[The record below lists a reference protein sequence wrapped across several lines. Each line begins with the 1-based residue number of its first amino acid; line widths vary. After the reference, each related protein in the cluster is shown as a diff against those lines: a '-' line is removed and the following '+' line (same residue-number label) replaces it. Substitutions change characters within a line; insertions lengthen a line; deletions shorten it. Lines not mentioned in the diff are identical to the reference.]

1 MLTKIFIG
9 YASWFGNTEKVANEI
24 GKAVDELEGT
34 QVLVKKIKDVEV
46 KDVLDYDVI
55 LLGSPNHMGGP
66 TREIKKFID
75 NLGKLGIEGKK
86 GAVFDTYVRKNVHIA
101 KTVKKMEKR
110 INEKI
115 PGLNLIVDGLS
126 ILVKGVKG
134 PLVEG
139 ELTKCVDFGKKIFN
153 ILN

>member
-1 MLTKIFIG
+1 LTKIFVG
-9 YASWFGNTEKVANEI
+9 YSSWFGNTEKVANEI
-24 GKAVDELEGT
+24 GKALAELKGT
-34 QVLVKKIKDVEV
+34 QVLVKKIKDMNAEE
-46 KDVLDYDVI
+46 VLDYDVI

-66 TREIKKFID
+66 TRGVKKFID
-75 NLGKLGIEGKK
+75 NLGTLGIKGKHF
-86 GAVFDTYVRKNVHIA
+86 AVFDTYVRKNVHVA

-134 PLVEG
+134 PIAEG
-139 ELTKCVDFGKKIFN
+139 ELVKCTDFGKKIFN
-153 ILN
+153 NLN